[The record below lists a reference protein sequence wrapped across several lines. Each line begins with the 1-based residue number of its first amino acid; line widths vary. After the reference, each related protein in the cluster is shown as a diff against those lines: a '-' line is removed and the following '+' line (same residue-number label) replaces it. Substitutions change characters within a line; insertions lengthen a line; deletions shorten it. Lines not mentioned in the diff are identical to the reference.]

1 MLNDKLKN
9 KKIIIG
15 ISGGIAV
22 YKICDL
28 VSVLRKMGAVCYCI
42 MTKNAT
48 EFVSKK
54 TFEVLSNNPV
64 SLDLFPNDI
73 NFDIRHVS
81 ITRDNDLFLVAPA
94 TANII
99 SKFANAI
106 ADDFLTTAF
115 LTNTAPIVIAPSMN
129 TKMYNNKIFIENLE
143 KLKRFGIKFVGPE
156 VGHLACNDEGI
167 GRLASNENIINAI
180 INNIKS

>member
-1 MLNDKLKN
+1 MIQLKN

-22 YKICDL
+22 YKVCDL
-28 VSVLRKMGAVCYCI
+28 VSTLRKMGAVCHCI

-64 SLDLFPNDI
+64 SVDLFSRDVD
-73 NFDIRHVS
+73 FDVKHVS

-94 TANII
+94 TLNII
-99 SKFANAI
+99 SKFANGI
-106 ADDFLTTAF
+106 SDDFLTTAF
-115 LTNTAPIVIAPSMN
+115 LANIAPVVIAPSMN
-129 TKMYNNKIFIENLE
+129 TRMYQNKIFVENLE
-143 KLKRFGIKFVGPE
+143 KLKRFGVQFVGPE
-156 VGHLACNDEGI
+156 VGFLACGDKGE
-167 GRLASNENIINAI
+167 GRLASNENIIKAV
-180 INNIKS
+180 INNIKT

>member
-1 MLNDKLKN
+1 MIQLKN

-28 VSVLRKMGAVCYCI
+28 VSTLKRMGADCHCI

-48 EFVSKK
+48 EFVSKR

-64 SLDLFPNDI
+64 ALDLFPSDI
-73 NFDIRHVS
+73 HFDIKHIS

-94 TANII
+94 TLNII

-115 LTNTAPIVIAPSMN
+115 LANVAPIVIAPSMN
-129 TKMYNNKIFIENLE
+129 TRMYKNKIFMENLE
-143 KLKRFGIKFVGPE
+143 KLKRFGVSFVGPE
-156 VGHLACNDEGI
+156 VGTLACNDDGI
-167 GRLASNENIINAI
+167 GRLASKENIINAI
-180 INNIKS
+180 LNNIKA

>member
-1 MLNDKLKN
+1 MSKLKN

-28 VSVLRKMGAVCYCI
+28 VSSLTKMGAVCHCI
-42 MTKNAT
+42 MTRNAT
-48 EFVSKK
+48 EFVNKR
-54 TFEVLSNNPV
+54 TFEILSKNPV
-64 SLDLFPNDI
+64 SLDLFPDDM
-73 NFDIRHVS
+73 NFDVKHVS

-115 LTNTAPIVIAPSMN
+115 LTNKAPVVIAPSMN
-129 TKMYNNKIFIENLE
+129 TRMYKNKIFLENLE
-143 KLKRFGIKFVGPE
+143 KLKRFGVEFVGPE
-156 VGHLACNDEGI
+156 VGHLACNEDGI
-167 GRLASNENIINAI
+167 GRLASNENIIKSI
-180 INNIKS
+180 INNIKT